1 MRVQRAIAIAT
12 LLIGGHAAWAAG
24 GIIVDQIG
32 QKFSL
37 SALTAKRG
45 DIVQFVNHD
54 DTTHNINLIDADDI
68 AADQG
73 LQKPGET
80 IRVVLDRNGRFT
92 VRCAIHPRMKLAV
105 TVQ

>member
-1 MRVQRAIAIAT
+1 MRLQQTIAIAA
-12 LLIGGHAAWAAG
+12 LLAGSQLAWGAG
-24 GIIVDQIG
+24 SIVVDQVG
-32 QKFSL
+32 QKFSRATL
-37 SALTAKRG
+37 VAMRG
-45 DIVQFVNHD
+45 DTVQFVNHD
-54 DTTHNINLIDADDI
+54 DTTHNINLIDADDV

-80 IRVVLDRNGRFT
+80 IRMLLDRNGRFT